1 MQTFARIRRATLG
14 FIALAALTAP
24 VAAQTT
30 LTMSVWIPI
39 GAPFAQHA
47 LLPWAKQVEENSAGR
62 VKVNV
67 LPKAVASPTGHF
79 DAVRDGL
86 ADVAFTVQGYTPG
99 RFVLTKVAEL
109 PFLGDSAESISV
121 AYQRIHEQQLARA
134 GEHSGVRVL
143 AVFTHGPGQMYSTR
157 KPITRLEDLQGM
169 KMRTGGGVVNDVT
182 NALGATAILK
192 AATEAYEL
200 LSSGVADGAFFARE
214 SILTFKLS
222 NVVRHATFV
231 PGGLFNTSFVL
242 LMNEAKFNALSAA
255 DRDAVLKASG
265 EHFARTAGR
274 SFDQSD
280 KSAVDL
286 MRQAGMEIR
295 TADAAFVE
303 QMRRA
308 TTPVVDAWVADAAK
322 KNVNGRAVLDAL
334 RAEAR
339 KLADGR

>member
-1 MQTFARIRRATLG
+1 MKQFSRTAFATLTCAA
-14 FIALAALTAP
+14 ALAALP

-30 LTMSVWIPI
+30 LTMSVWIPLQ
-39 GAPFAQHA
+39 APFVQHA
-47 LLPWAKQVEENSAGR
+47 LVPWARQVEENSGGR
-62 VKVNV
+62 VKVNM
-67 LPKAVASPTGHF
+67 LAKAVAAPPGHF

-99 RFVLTKVAEL
+99 RFTLTKVAEM

-134 GEHSGVRVL
+134 GEHQGVRVL
-143 AVFTHGPGQMYSTR
+143 AVFTHGPGQMYSTK

-182 NALGATAILK
+182 NALGATGLLK

-200 LSSGVADGAFFARE
+200 LSSGIADGAFFARE

-222 NVVRHATFV
+222 NVVKHATFV

-242 LMNEAKFNALSAA
+242 MINDARFNALSAA
-255 DRDAVLKASG
+255 DKEAVLKASG
-265 EHFARTAGR
+265 ENFARTAGR

-280 KSAVDL
+280 KGAVDL
-286 MRQAGMEIR
+286 MRQAGMDIR

-308 TTPVVDAWVADAAK
+308 TAPVIEAWVADAAK
-322 KNVNGRAVLDAL
+322 KNVNGRAALDAL
-334 RAEAR
+334 RAETRRVAE
-339 KLADGR
+339 GR